1 MTGTVVWGTGNLG
14 RVAIR
19 AVLAHPELELAG
31 VVVHTAG
38 KAGQDA
44 GTLAGLDYA
53 TGVMATTDAQAVLD
67 SGPAAVVY
75 AASGDLRPGDALAD
89 VLRAIRAGAA
99 VVTPSLYAFY
109 DQRSA
114 PAELRDRVLA
124 AIEAGGGSLFVS
136 GIDPGW
142 ANDVLPLL
150 LTGLSGTIDAVRCQ
164 ELFDYSGYDQP
175 DAVRDLVGMGHPLD
189 YAPPM
194 LAPSV
199 PTMIW
204 GGQVRLIARALG
216 AEVEEI
222 RERVDRRPLA
232 ATVRTAV
239 LGEFAAGSQG
249 AVRFE
254 VQGVVGGEPRIV
266 IEHVTRIHPG
276 CAPDWPAPPDS
287 AGAHKVI
294 IEGSPRIEVTV
305 AADDHEGNRAGGGN
319 ATAVGRLVNA
329 ISWLVAAGPGLYDA
343 LDVPLRPVPGKLG
356 RKLA

>member
-14 RVAIR
+14 RLAIR

-31 VVVHTAG
+31 VIVHDAA
-38 KAGQDA
+38 KAGRDA
-44 GTLAGLDYA
+44 GALAGLDHA
-53 TGVMATTDAQAVLD
+53 AGVAATTDADAVLAARP
-67 SGPAAVVY
+67 GAVVY
-75 AASGDLRPGDALAD
+75 AASGDLRPAEALAD
-89 VLRAIRAGAA
+89 VLRAIRAGAV

-114 PAELRDRVLA
+114 PAELRDQVLA
-124 AIEAGGGSLFVS
+124 AIEAGGGALFVS

-150 LTGLSGTIDAVRCQ
+150 LTGLGGTIDAIRCQ
-164 ELFDYSGYDQP
+164 ELFDYSGYDQRE
-175 DAVRDLVGMGHPLD
+175 AVRDLVGMGHPLD
-189 YAPPM
+189 YAAPM

-199 PTMIW
+199 PSVIW

-216 AEVEEI
+216 AELDEVREHVE
-222 RERVDRRPLA
+222 RRPLA
-232 ATVRTAV
+232 ATVRTAGM
-239 LGEFAAGSQG
+239 GEFAAGTQG

-254 VQGVVGGEPRIV
+254 VQGIVDGVARIV

-276 CAPDWPAPPDS
+276 CAPDWAAPPDG

-294 IEGSPRIEVTV
+294 IEGSPRIEVTI
-305 AADDHEGNRAGGGN
+305 AADDHDGSRAGGGN

-329 ISWLVAAGPGLYDA
+329 ISWLEAAGPGLYDA
-343 LDVPLRPVPGKLG
+343 LDVPLRPAAGKLG